1 MKNLKKDLQAINN
14 QLNALSKKIEKMI
27 AAAGEPQKP
36 KATKAKPAKKTVV
49 KKEKGK
55 TAPETVLAI
64 IKSTKSK
71 KGVAIGTLKEKS
83 GFQGQKLNNILYELK
98 KQGKVKNPSKGVYVK
113 G

>member
-1 MKNLKKDLQAINN
+1 MKNLKKDLQDVNKE
-14 QLNALSKKIEKMI
+14 LNSLSKKIEKMI
-27 AAAGEPQKP
+27 TAAGEPQKP
-36 KATKAKPAKKTVV
+36 KATKAKPAKKIVV

-55 TAPETVLAI
+55 TAPEIVLAI
-64 IKSTKSK
+64 IKNSKSK

-83 GFQGQKLNNILYELK
+83 GFQGQKLNNVLYELK